1 MPSTS
6 STSCNIY
13 VGQGIVSQTGSA
25 ARQGFSSQARG
36 VALISNRK
44 VYSLYG
50 EKVEASLKAHG
61 FTVSHW
67 LMGDGERFKS
77 IRTAEQ
83 ALKFLHE
90 TNLERSDGVVALGGG
105 VVGDLAGFAAAIYLR
120 GIPIIQIPTTLL
132 AQIDASVGGKT
143 GVNMQGGKNLIGSFH
158 QPRAVVIDIE
168 TLKTLP
174 RRELNAGW
182 FEAVKQGAVGSR
194 DLFKT
199 TVAFL
204 RDLSPKQ
211 PFVSPSLAELI
222 AAQVSFKAT
231 IVDGDDREDVTRA
244 DARSRKILNFGHTVA
259 HALETLT
266 NYRRFRHGEAVGHGM
281 LVAGVLSK
289 NLGLLK
295 QSELELLIEG
305 VRMCGPL
312 PPASDL
318 DANAIIR
325 AIHHDKKRSGGSLQW
340 VLLERIGRPRI
351 VKENEINANMV
362 RRSLREALK

>member
-1 MPSTS
+1 
-6 STSCNIY
+6 
-13 VGQGIVSQTGSA
+13 VGQGILSQIGWA
-25 ARQGFSSQARG
+25 AREGLGSQARRT
-36 VALISNRK
+36 ALISNRK
-44 VYSLYG
+44 IYSLYG
-50 EKVEASLKAHG
+50 HKVEASLKANG
-61 FTVSHW
+61 FSVSHW

-77 IRTAEQ
+77 LRTAEQ
-83 ALKFLHE
+83 ALRFLHGA
-90 TNLERSDGVVALGGG
+90 NLDRGDGVVALGGG
-105 VVGDLAGFAAAIYLR
+105 VVGDVAGFASAIYLR

-143 GVNMQGGKNLIGSFH
+143 GVNMPGGKNLIGSFH

-174 RRELNAGW
+174 QRELTAGW
-182 FEAVKQGAVGSR
+182 CEAVKQGAVGSR

-204 RDLSPKQ
+204 RNLHTTQ
-211 PFVSPSLAELI
+211 LQVSSSLAKLI

-231 IVDGDDREDVTRA
+231 LVKGDDREDISRE

-266 NYRRFRHGEAVGHGM
+266 NYRRFRHGEAVGQGM
-281 LVAGVLSK
+281 LAAGALSK

-295 QSELELLIEG
+295 QSELELLTEG

-312 PPASDL
+312 PSASDL
-318 DANAIIR
+318 DASAIIN

-351 VKENEINANMV
+351 VRENQIDARMV